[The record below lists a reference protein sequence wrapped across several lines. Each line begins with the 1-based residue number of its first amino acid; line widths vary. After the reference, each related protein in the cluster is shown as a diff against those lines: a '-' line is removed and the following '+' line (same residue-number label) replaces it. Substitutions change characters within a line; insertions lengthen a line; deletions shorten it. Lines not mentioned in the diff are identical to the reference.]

1 MMLFRNMKLV
11 FFLINLLL
19 FRVVRLSVFARK
31 LNVNGVY
38 VREFLFIDLVLGI
51 LFNQNFVISNK
62 DSKPLDGSATVGDCD
77 IQNGETLF
85 ISLKGT

>member
-1 MMLFRNMKLV
+1 MR
-11 FFLINLLL
+11 IG
-19 FRVVRLSVFARK
+19 VVARK
-31 LNVNGVY
+31 LNVNSVC

-62 DSKPLDGSATVGDCD
+62 DSKPLDGGATVGDCD

-85 ISLKGT
+85 ISLRGT